1 MIQATIFQDSH
12 KQACGIELS
21 GHAGYSEYGQ
31 DIVCAAV
38 SALAL
43 NMANSVEAFTE
54 DPFSGEVEEKN
65 GNFTFCFTG
74 SVSRESRILMDSLIL
89 GLKNI
94 RESYGNEYISIHYR
108 EV

>member
-12 KQACGIELS
+12 KQAYGIELS

-54 DPFSGEVEEKN
+54 DPFSGEVEEEN

-74 SVSRESRILMDSLIL
+74 SVSRESRILMDSLIM

>member
-31 DIVCAAV
+31 DIVCSAV
-38 SALAL
+38 SALAI
-43 NMANSVEAFTE
+43 NMANSVEAFTQ
-54 DPFSGEVEEKN
+54 DPFSGEVEEES
-65 GNFTFCFTG
+65 GDFSFRFTG
-74 SVSRESRILMDSLIL
+74 AVSRESRVLMDSLVL

-94 RESYGNEYISIHYR
+94 QESYGNEYISIHYR